1 MVSVQ
6 SCGQNRYR
14 GGYPYPPRA
23 PRAKNGV
30 RGRETPSPSPEPRR
44 RRLLSCVQ
52 AAPPAGC
59 EPRTSPAGTVRGVV
73 PLHSSPERHRDRV
86 PDRPLHAAETDHN
99 RREIPPIPP
108 RCCHTFVL
116 LHTRLN
122 SYTAKSKVQQGATAG
137 SKSRSPGPRCL
148 FGRACFF
155 PRGTAFICFVWLAEK
170 CNHESCNSL
179 MRVKRSDLLNLPVSH
194 TSESS
199 SHPMKLI
206 SS

>member
-1 MVSVQ
+1 MELADVTDSKSVELITRVGSSPTTGTTESPKAPINQVFRAFLFPVVSVQ

-14 GGYPYPPRA
+14 GGYPYPPRT

-122 SYTAKSKVQQGATAG
+122 SY
-137 SKSRSPGPRCL
+137 
-148 FGRACFF
+148 
-155 PRGTAFICFVWLAEK
+155 
-170 CNHESCNSL
+170 HEL
-179 MRVKRSDLLNLPVSH
+179 
-194 TSESS
+194 
-199 SHPMKLI
+199 
-206 SS
+206 